1 MDNFNDF
8 VDLEAE
14 VFDWEDDMLIPVE
27 NDNNDAFFTDYIN
40 SNYDY

>member
-14 VFDWEDDMLIPVE
+14 VFDWEDDIMIPAE
-27 NDNNDAFFTDYIN
+27 NIDEESFRQFVN
-40 SNYDY
+40 SHFDF